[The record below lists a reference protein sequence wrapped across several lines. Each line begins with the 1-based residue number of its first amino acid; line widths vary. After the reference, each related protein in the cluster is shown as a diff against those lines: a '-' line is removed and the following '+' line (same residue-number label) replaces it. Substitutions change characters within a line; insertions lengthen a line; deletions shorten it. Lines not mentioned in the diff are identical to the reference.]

1 MDISTKDKINLLTE
15 QMKQMQNVLTL
26 LQKQQENNL
35 VFHKTFDFIFDY
47 FKNDVYYNILFLR
60 LTLIH
65 LKYKKT
71 IWYDVI

>member
-1 MDISTKDKINLLTE
+1 
-15 QMKQMQNVLTL
+15 MKQMQNVLTL

-60 LTLIH
+60 LMLIH

-71 IWYDVI
+71 IWYNVI

>member
-35 VFHKTFDFIFDY
+35 V
-47 FKNDVYYNILFLR
+47 
-60 LTLIH
+60 
-65 LKYKKT
+65 
-71 IWYDVI
+71 